1 MFKWSQ
7 TASSIMWL
15 CGWFVSEM
23 SMFSYFYISEIRINN
38 ILEFN
43 WHFFFSSLEVLKL
56 MVCLRFD
63 GMHYLKSFKLLL
75 ARPELKKESTIGA
88 DSVYASGSKDC
99 MWNWSRAQVL
109 VLIHKWPHT
118 LEYEQIRNSQRDFQ
132 GLSKRS
138 ALPGT
143 QRWDSL
149 KKKFFFLNY
158 PLVRETVAHLLL
170 LWPLKQV
177 KVKTHSVNTRAFS
190 VWGHRGTSLYSI
202 SVWLAGLSSHAPQRL

>member
-1 MFKWSQ
+1 
-7 TASSIMWL
+7 
-15 CGWFVSEM
+15 
-23 SMFSYFYISEIRINN
+23 
-38 ILEFN
+38 
-43 WHFFFSSLEVLKL
+43 

-88 DSVYASGSKDC
+88 DSVYASGSKDVFYP
-99 MWNWSRAQVL
+99 RAQVL

-143 QRWDSL
+143 QR
-149 KKKFFFLNY
+149 
-158 PLVRETVAHLLL
+158 
-170 LWPLKQV
+170 
-177 KVKTHSVNTRAFS
+177 
-190 VWGHRGTSLYSI
+190 
-202 SVWLAGLSSHAPQRL
+202 